1 MIPLPRA
8 ALFCIQDTASIVRQ
22 KRRVTGSTPATE
34 SLHAKEEQKTQ
45 HAATVC
51 AARCKGQRSALHQ
64 PPQRI
69 AFSGSLLCRMLS
81 FPFQRTTTRTDVH
94 EEPCCQGSF
103 FSFEEAASGST
114 ISVHTPWSEAGK
126 QVSTFDNTPFSS
138 DKTKL
143 REGDCYG
150 IRPRATLSLTWS
162 YGWGKSI
169 KAPR

>member
-8 ALFCIQDTASIVRQ
+8 ALFCIQDTASIVKQ
-22 KRRVTGSTPATE
+22 KRRVTGSTPVTE

-51 AARCKGQRSALHQ
+51 AARCKGQRSALNQ

-103 FSFEEAASGST
+103 SSFEEAASGST
-114 ISVHTPWSEAGK
+114 ISVRQYAFLFRQNETARRRLLRHPPSRNLILNLELWLGK
-126 QVSTFDNTPFSS
+126 KHQ
-138 DKTKL
+138 
-143 REGDCYG
+143 G
-150 IRPRATLSLTWS
+150 ASLTC
-162 YGWGKSI
+162 GT
-169 KAPR
+169 P